1 MDYIQDD
8 IVLHCDGEEKDDRT
22 ENFEVVKADNEE
34 TVTLSDGE
42 GRKISVVVCDLD
54 IDGLISDADSH
65 VNNER
70 MMHDEV
76 YLDYGNAY
84 IDGEV
89 NCVIDSRVSAPNDVV
104 EILYFLPFFSPDW

>member
-8 IVLHCDGEEKDDRT
+8 IVLHCDGEEKDDRM

-42 GRKISVVVCDLD
+42 GRKISVVDVD
-54 IDGLISDADSH
+54 IDGLISDDDIH

-76 YLDYGNAY
+76 YLYYGDADK
-84 IDGEV
+84 DGEV
-89 NCVIDSRVSAPNDVV
+89 NCVIDSRVLAPNDVA
-104 EILYFLPFFSPDW
+104 EILYFLPFFSPDT